1 MEPLSAASMENGKLG
16 LLCAKEGGSTRRNGE
31 LDARRLEMAWRR
43 LFLGEPRLLVMG
55 VDFAVLGDE
64 RALRTDGTEG
74 VAVSGLTGDVKIEN
88 WAGLTNPASQLLLVL
103 DFLVGLLKI
112 EGSMF
117 SESASS

>member
-1 MEPLSAASMENGKLG
+1 MLNGKLG
-16 LLCAKEGGSTRRNGE
+16 LLCVNEGGSTRWNGE
-31 LDARRLEMAWRR
+31 LEARRLDMAWRR
-43 LFLGEPRLLVMG
+43 LFFGEPRLLVMG

-64 RALRTDGTEG
+64 SALRMDGMVG
-74 VAVSGLTGDVKIEN
+74 VAVRLTLGLTGDVKSEN
-88 WAGLTNPASQLLLVL
+88 CACLKNPASQLLLVL